1 MVSDFAL
8 QCEEQLFDPQSF
20 VNVMICVD
28 LAVCNMALEKLDKP
42 LD

>member
-20 VNVMICVD
+20 VNVVD